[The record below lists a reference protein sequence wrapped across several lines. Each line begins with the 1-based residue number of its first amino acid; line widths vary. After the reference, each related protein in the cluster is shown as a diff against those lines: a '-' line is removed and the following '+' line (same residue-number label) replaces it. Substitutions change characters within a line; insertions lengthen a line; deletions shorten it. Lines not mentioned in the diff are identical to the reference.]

1 MLRLSTGCQVELYTA
16 WYISEMHRA
25 SHLHWILGKMMKME
39 QKYFTK
45 EHNHRC
51 RGFVIGG
58 GGLCLGAAAFDL
70 CFTAGPGEDVSV
82 GSCRRLISPSLT
94 QAQLVD
100 STLWHFARKV
110 VRAPSDKS
118 PERIPRLLSQA

>member
-1 MLRLSTGCQVELYTA
+1 MLRP
-16 WYISEMHRA
+16 
-25 SHLHWILGKMMKME
+25 
-39 QKYFTK
+39 
-45 EHNHRC
+45 
-51 RGFVIGG
+51 
-58 GGLCLGAAAFDL
+58 FDL

-110 VRAPSDKS
+110 VRTPSDKS
-118 PERIPRLLSQA
+118 QERIPCLLSQALAPVSCFSLFAYFELQRGNDFIAARHSGSFLTSALITLN